1 MSSGPG
7 ITVRRAAI
15 LGTGLIGASIGM
27 ALRPLG
33 WTVVG
38 WDPNGS
44 ALEVARERGALDL
57 AASNVDEA
65 TAGADLVFLAGPL
78 GANLDLL
85 SNLRTDALITD
96 VTSVKRPMI
105 EAATPGTRF
114 VGGHPMAGREHAG
127 PGAASPALFRGAAW
141 IICED
146 GARRDDL
153 GFIEETVR
161 SMGANPV
168 VMTADLHDEV
178 VAEISHLPYLL
189 AVTLTSLVADSPG
202 TSDLVSGS
210 FRDLTRVAA
219 ADSGWW
225 PEVLAANTDEVS
237 SALERIITQ
246 LRELEQSIATGDL
259 NTVRATLDAA
269 RDKRVRMT
277 PPLSRVRVVLQDKP
291 GEIAAVGHALET
303 SHADVRDLQLRHA
316 VHGGGGVLTITVKPG
331 EAEILRN
338 ALAEEGFET
347 ES

>member
-1 MSSGPG
+1 MPSGTG

-33 WTVVG
+33 WTVAG
-38 WDPNGS
+38 WDPLAS
-44 ALEVARERGALDL
+44 ALEAARERGAVDL
-57 AASNVDEA
+57 AARDVDEA
-65 TAGADLVFLAGPL
+65 IAGADLVFLAGPL

-85 SNLRTDALITD
+85 SNLRTDALVTD
-96 VTSVKRPMI
+96 VTSVKRPML
-105 EAATPGTRF
+105 EAATPGARF

-141 IICED
+141 IICEN
-146 GARRDDL
+146 GARREDL
-153 GFIEETVR
+153 AFIEETVR

-168 VMTADLHDEV
+168 FMTAALHDEV

-225 PEVLAANTDEVS
+225 PEVLSANTDEVS
-237 SALERIITQ
+237 SALGRVIGQ
-246 LRELEQSIATGDL
+246 LQELEQSIAEGDL
-259 NTVRATLDAA
+259 DAVGATLDAA
-269 RDKRVRMT
+269 REKRTRMA
-277 PPLSRVRVVLQDKP
+277 PPFSRVLVVLQDKP
-291 GEIAAVGHALET
+291 GEIAAVGHALEA
-303 SHADVRDLQLRHA
+303 SQADVRDLQLRHA
-316 VHGGGGVLTITVKPG
+316 VHGGGGVLTITVRPG
-331 EAEILRN
+331 ESETLRS
-338 ALAEEGFET
+338 ALADEGFET
-347 ES
+347 E